1 LFRLSTKNRI
11 LILFAHPA
19 LHKSRVNRVL
29 IEAVR
34 NLEGITYHDLY
45 EAYPEFDIDVAYEQ
59 DLLTN
64 NDIIIFQHPFFWY
77 STPAI
82 LKEWQDL
89 VLEHDWAYG
98 SHGNALRNKKLLNVT
113 TTGGRESAYCAE
125 GDNRYTMRQL
135 LAPIEQTAALCGME
149 YLPPFVI
156 HGTLAMTTDTIRRHA
171 EDYRKVVEGLRDGT
185 LDLEK
190 ARNYPR
196 LNKDLNEILAPRGQP
211 E

>member
-1 LFRLSTKNRI
+1 LITVASNRI

-19 LHKSRVNRVL
+19 LHKSRVNKGL

-34 NLEGITYHDLY
+34 NLEGVTFHDLY
-45 EAYPEFDIDVAYEQ
+45 EAYPEFDIDVRHEQ
-59 DLLTN
+59 DLLTSH
-64 NDIIIFQHPFFWY
+64 DIIIFQHPFFWY

-113 TTGGRESAYCAE
+113 TTGGRETAYCAE
-125 GDNRYTMRQL
+125 GYNRYTILQL

-149 YLPPFVI
+149 YLPPFVV
-156 HGTLAMTTDTIRRHA
+156 HGTLEMTPDAIRNHA
-171 EDYRKVVEGLRDGT
+171 ADYRKVVEGLRDGT
-185 LDLEK
+185 LDLAK
-190 ARNYPR
+190 AREFPR
-196 LNKDLNEILAPRGQP
+196 MNKDLDEVLVPRGRA